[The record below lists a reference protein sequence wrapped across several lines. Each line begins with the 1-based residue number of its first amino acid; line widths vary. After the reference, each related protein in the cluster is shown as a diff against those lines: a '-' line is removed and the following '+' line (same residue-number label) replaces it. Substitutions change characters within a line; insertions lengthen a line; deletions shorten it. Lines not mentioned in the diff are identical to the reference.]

1 MWLGGAMDRTWSE
14 QHLPE
19 LDGSTVLVTG
29 ATSGVGLE
37 TARQLVAR
45 RAHVVLAVRDAERGH
60 RVAEEIGADAR
71 GSAEVL
77 RVDLADLASV
87 RAAAGA
93 WGGRPLDV
101 LVNNAG
107 VAATTRRET
116 ADGFE
121 LALGT
126 NFLGPFA
133 LTNLLLPQVR
143 RRVVVVASG
152 AHRHGRIDLEDPHFR
167 RRRFSVAAA
176 YTQSKLADMLWG
188 LELGERL
195 RAAGSPG
202 EVLLAHPGWALTNL
216 QRATRSDRVNAVV
229 TAVCSL
235 FAQSSAMGALP
246 TLVAA
251 TADLPPGSYVGPD
264 GPGEMRG
271 LPTLVGRAPRA
282 RDHETARRLW
292 ELAERE
298 TGTSFPVL
306 HDRT

>member
-1 MWLGGAMDRTWSE
+1 MWLGDQVERTWAE
-14 QHLPE
+14 HNLPD
-19 LDGSTVLVTG
+19 LGGSTVLVTG

-45 RAHVVLAVRDAERGH
+45 GAHVVLAVRDAERGR
-60 RVAEEIGADAR
+60 RVADEIAGDAA

-87 RAAAGA
+87 RAAADV
-93 WGGRPLDV
+93 WGGRGLDV

-107 VAATTRRET
+107 VAVATRGET

-133 LTNLLLPQVR
+133 LTNLLLPCVR

-152 AHRHGRIDLEDPHFR
+152 AHRHGRIDLDDPHFR
-167 RRRFSVAAA
+167 RRRFSLTAA

-195 RAAGSPG
+195 RAAGSPV
-202 EVLLAHPGWALTNL
+202 EVVLAHPGWALTDL
-216 QRATRSDRVNAVV
+216 QRATGRQRVDAVV
-229 TAVCSL
+229 TAFCSL

-264 GPGEMRG
+264 GLGELRG
-271 LPTLVGRAPRA
+271 LPTLVGRAARA
-282 RDHETARRLW
+282 RDRETARRLW
-292 ELAERE
+292 VLAERE
-298 TGTSFPVL
+298 TGTVFPPL
-306 HDRT
+306 PDSR